1 VTGWISRRQLAPLR
15 VPGFRFLFYSTL
27 ASSLG
32 TLVAA
37 IALAIDVKDRTDSGV
52 WVGAVL
58 IVEFLPTI
66 VVGLFFGP
74 LLDRLERRSLMIGA
88 DLTRVA
94 VFCVLPFATS
104 PAAIVA
110 LATVAGLANGFF
122 RPAAF
127 ASVPNLVPEEQ
138 LSEANALLVAIENV
152 SWAIGPIVGGVLTAA
167 FGPNAAYWINAVS
180 FLVSAALVARIAAR
194 QLQSE
199 TALSRGH
206 WADLADG
213 FRTVAHSRALLAVLV
228 GWGIA
233 SLGIGGANVAEIFL
247 AKDVFSSGD
256 FGYGLLYAA
265 IGTGLV
271 IGSFWSTRL
280 LERIGI
286 ARAYGLALAL
296 MAVGF
301 TGAGLSPNVWVA
313 AVFCVVAGLGDGA
326 AIVCNALLVQRGAP
340 DVMRGRAL
348 TLVMSATYFLT
359 GVGTVLA
366 GALLHIGGPRWVWI
380 GAGISFVLAA
390 VAGYVLARGSA
401 AADGDAPP
409 PRPEPEPTQLEFT
422 VR

>member
-1 VTGWISRRQLAPLR
+1 MPVGSPDGNWRRCGFPASGSSSSRP
-15 VPGFRFLFYSTL
+15 S

-37 IALAIDVKDRTDSGV
+37 IALAIDVKDRTDSGI

-66 VVGLFFGP
+66 VVGLSLGP

-122 RPAAF
+122 RPAVF

-138 LSEANALLVAIENV
+138 LSEANALLVDDRERELGDRSDSRRCAD
-152 SWAIGPIVGGVLTAA
+152 GGVRPECRVLDQRRVVPRLRRCSSRASRS
-167 FGPNAAYWINAVS
+167 GSSSP
-180 FLVSAALVARIAAR
+180 
-194 QLQSE
+194 Q

-247 AKDVFSSGD
+247 AKDVFNSGD
-256 FGYGLLYAA
+256 VGYGFLYAA

-271 IGSFWSTRL
+271 IGSFWSSRL
-280 LERIGI
+280 IDRIGI
-286 ARAYGLALAL
+286 ARAYGLALGL

-301 TGAGLSPNVWVA
+301 TGAA
-313 AVFCVVAGLGDGA
+313 AEPDRLGRGCLLRRRRARRRRGDRLQRA
-326 AIVCNALLVQRGAP
+326 ARAARGA
-340 DVMRGRAL
+340 GRDA
-348 TLVMSATYFLT
+348 
-359 GVGTVLA
+359 
-366 GALLHIGGPRWVWI
+366 R
-380 GAGISFVLAA
+380 A
-390 VAGYVLARGSA
+390 VR
-401 AADGDAPP
+401 
-409 PRPEPEPTQLEFT
+409 
-422 VR
+422 